1 MKSLARLHTRIV
13 PLGMRRISPLP
24 AVRSMN
30 TPAEPEKPDDT
41 AWGKPSVD
49 LGDSYLMPHPIW
61 NPKWAEAEV
70 KITHEAPK
78 DTVETLAYY
87 CVKLLRL
94 NFDYISGFRFGER
107 TVEKWLVRMVF
118 LETVAAVPGMV
129 SSMLRHFGSLR
140 RMKRDRGFIHTL
152 LEEAENERMHLMVAM
167 KLYKPGPLFRLGVI
181 LTQGAFGNFWFLAY
195 VLSPRFCHKFVGY
208 LEEEAVK
215 TYTSLLDDIDK
226 KRIPWG
232 TTPASEIA
240 RMYWKLPE
248 NATMRDVIVQIRA
261 DEAHHRFVNH
271 KFSDIVPNPEASNP
285 FRAGH

>member
-1 MKSLARLHTRIV
+1 
-13 PLGMRRISPLP
+13 
-24 AVRSMN
+24 MN
-30 TPAEPEKPDDT
+30 TPAEPGKPDES

-70 KITHEAPK
+70 KITHEAPM

-195 VLSPRFCHKFVGY
+195 VLSPRFCHKFVAIWKRK
-208 LEEEAVK
+208 LSRR
-215 TYTSLLDDIDK
+215 TPLCWTTSTRKRFLGGARQRRRLRGCTGNSPIMQRCEMSLCK
-226 KRIPWG
+226 YALTKRI
-232 TTPASEIA
+232 TA
-240 RMYWKLPE
+240 L
-248 NATMRDVIVQIRA
+248 
-261 DEAHHRFVNH
+261 
-271 KFSDIVPNPEASNP
+271 
-285 FRAGH
+285 